1 MKLRA
6 GTPCRITGETR
17 LKPKLLTAL
26 LLAATISLVACGS
39 AVPVRGSYTN
49 PAVGQLFTRGVG
61 DRLVEQGTGVLDP
74 EFELTQDAIVGKITI
89 PKGRYEFSGENGTG
103 IWFISGD
110 QKYYFYLKKTDNTVC
125 IDGKDCTKI
134 EYTLNKKLA
143 NSTRN
148 PNSFQQTL
156 LYNGKIGNKITL
168 AYREFFGG
176 MARPDFSN
184 NVDYDLSESP
194 ILGYNGARLEV
205 VKATNT
211 ELTYRVLS
219 GFAK

>member
-17 LKPKLLTAL
+17 LKPTLTTAL
-26 LLAATISLVACGS
+26 LIVATISLLACGS
-39 AVPVRGSYTN
+39 AAPVRGSYTN
-49 PAVGQLFTRGVG
+49 PGIGQLFTRGVG
-61 DRLVEQGTGVLDP
+61 DSLVEQGTGVLEP
-74 EFELTQDAIVGKITI
+74 EFELAQDANVGKSTI

-103 IWFISGD
+103 IWFIGGE
-110 QKYYFYLKKTDNTVC
+110 QYFYIKKADNTVC

-134 EYTLNKKLA
+134 DYTLKRKLA
-143 NSTRN
+143 KSTLSSD
-148 PNSFQQTL
+148 SFQQTL

-168 AYREFFGG
+168 AYREFSSG
-176 MARPDFSN
+176 MARPAFSN
-184 NVDYDLSESP
+184 NVDYDLAESA
-194 ILGYNGARLEV
+194 IVGYKGARIEV

-219 GFAK
+219 GFAN

>member
-26 LLAATISLVACGS
+26 LLVATISLVACGS

-49 PAVGQLFTRGVG
+49 PAIGQLFTRGVG
-61 DRLVEQGTGVLDP
+61 DGLLEQGTGVLVP
-74 EFELTQDAIVGKITI
+74 EFELAQDANVGKSTI
-89 PKGRYEFSGENGTG
+89 PKGRYDFNAENGTG
-103 IWFISGD
+103 IWFIGGD
-110 QKYYFYLKKTDNTVC
+110 QYFYIKKADNTVC

-134 EYTLNKKLA
+134 DYTLNKKLA
-143 NSTRN
+143 QTTLSSD
-148 PNSFQQTL
+148 SFQQTL

-168 AYREFFGG
+168 AYREFSSGI
-176 MARPDFSN
+176 ARPAFSN
-184 NVDYDLSESP
+184 NVDYDLAESP
-194 ILGYNGARLEV
+194 IVGYKGARLEV